1 MNFKETNKK
10 NKATNKCPSKHDSLL
25 TLLGKFV
32 FEISKKQGEEDMN
45 RKHLINFTSVII
57 V

>member
-1 MNFKETNKK
+1 MKIKETNKK

-32 FEISKKQGEEDMN
+32 FGISKKQGEEDMN
-45 RKHLINFTSVII
+45 QKHLINFTSVII